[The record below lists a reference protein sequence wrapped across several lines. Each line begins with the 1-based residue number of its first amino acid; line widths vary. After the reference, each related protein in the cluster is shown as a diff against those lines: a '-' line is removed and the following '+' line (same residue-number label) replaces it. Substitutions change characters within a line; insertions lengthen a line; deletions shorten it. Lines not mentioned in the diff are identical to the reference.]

1 MKNVRRII
9 LSLAM
14 IMFAVSANAGRLWII
29 GDATP
34 YGWDLDNATAL
45 LSSPEKET
53 VYTGTIHLKA
63 GMEFKFATAPE
74 FGSEEFGGA
83 LDATMVDGKINLA
96 TGSNDSGYAKLKVE
110 NDGNYF
116 ITVDTQNLVATF
128 VLSAYQDA
136 ELRHCSLFM
145 VGDATEN
152 GWDIMKGT
160 PLYQDS
166 EEPYIYRAE
175 NLSLKVGEFK
185 IATSLRGACTW
196 DPKYWYFRDAND
208 SGKIALAQEGD
219 LKWNISE
226 EKQYNVTVN
235 TKDLTIVIGLPAP
248 SGIESIEV
256 EESEQK
262 AEYYNLMGV
271 RVMNPQPGLYIC
283 KTGSKCEKVFVTE
296 FR

>member
-45 LSSPEKET
+45 LLSPKNET

-83 LDATMVDGKINLA
+83 LDAAMVDGKINLA

-185 IATSLRGACTW
+185 IATSLRGACSW
-196 DPKYWYFRDAND
+196 DP
-208 SGKIALAQEGD
+208 
-219 LKWNISE
+219 
-226 EKQYNVTVN
+226 
-235 TKDLTIVIGLPAP
+235 
-248 SGIESIEV
+248 
-256 EESEQK
+256 
-262 AEYYNLMGV
+262 
-271 RVMNPQPGLYIC
+271 
-283 KTGSKCEKVFVTE
+283 
-296 FR
+296 

>member
-14 IMFAVSANAGRLWII
+14 IMFAVSANANHLYII
-29 GDATP
+29 GKATP
-34 YGWDLDNATAL
+34 SGWEPNLCTAL
-45 LSSPEKET
+45 LATAENPATFSGT
-53 VYTGTIHLKA
+53 VHLLA
-63 GMEFKFATAPE
+63 GEEFKIMSAPVW
-74 FGSEEFGGA
+74 GSQEYGA
-83 LDATMVDGKINLA
+83 APDAVMIDGKIDLA
-96 TGSNDSGYAKLKVE
+96 TGVNDTGYAKLRVE
-110 NDGNYF
+110 KEGNYF
-116 ITVDTQNLVATF
+116 VTIDTQNLVATF
-128 VLSAYQDA
+128 EMSSYQ
-136 ELRHCSLFM
+136 EEQVEICSLFM
-145 VGDATEN
+145 VGDATVN
-152 GWDIMKGT
+152 GWDVMKGI
-160 PLYQDS
+160 PLYQDKN
-166 EEPYIYRAE
+166 EPYIFK
-175 NLSLKVGEFK
+175 SDDIDLKVGEFK
-185 IATSLRGACTW
+185 IARTLGGACTW